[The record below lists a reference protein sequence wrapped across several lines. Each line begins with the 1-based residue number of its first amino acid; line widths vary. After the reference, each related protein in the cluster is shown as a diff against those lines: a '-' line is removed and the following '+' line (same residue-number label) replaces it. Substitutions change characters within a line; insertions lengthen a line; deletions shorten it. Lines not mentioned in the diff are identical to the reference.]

1 VISFVKS
8 GLKDLSISRKSFSW
22 GIKVPNDK
30 KHVIYVWLDALTNYI
45 SALNYPDTQSSLFKN
60 FWPADLHLIGKDI
73 LRFHAIYWP
82 AFLLSANI
90 LPPKR
95 VYGHG
100 WILSGE
106 EKMSKSKGNI
116 LDPIEIIKKYGLDQ
130 LRYYL
135 VKEVSF
141 GNDGNISTESI
152 ESCINSDLAN
162 NFGNFCQRTLSFAE
176 KNCNNQVPKNYN
188 FLDEDNKLLNS
199 FSLNLSKIRKD
210 IDNQN
215 LNEYIKFIIARSFD
229 SNKYFNDSAPWSQK
243 EKLERLNTIIYVSLE
258 VIRKLSILLF
268 PIIPQSAEKS
278 LKSLNVSISNI
289 SLESINNHEFL
300 TKGENLNNQGILF
313 KKINNK

>member
-1 VISFVKS
+1 MLAAGIS
-8 GLKDLSISRKSFSW
+8 
-22 GIKVPNDK
+22 
-30 KHVIYVWLDALTNYI
+30 
-45 SALNYPDTQSSLFKN
+45 
-60 FWPADLHLIGKDI
+60 
-73 LRFHAIYWP
+73 
-82 AFLLSANI
+82 
-90 LPPKR
+90 PPKR

-106 EKMSKSKGNI
+106 EKMSKSTGNI

-188 FLDEDNKLLNS
+188 FLDEDNELLNS

-229 SNKYFNDSAPWSQK
+229 SNKYFNDSAPWSKK

-278 LKSLNVSISNI
+278 LKSLNVSISKI

-300 TKGENLNNQGILF
+300 TKGGSLNNQGILF
-313 KKINNK
+313 KKIINK